1 MWLISVNKNPLI
13 NETARRMDLN
23 LDSDKAYKAEVRVT
37 GTRGFGDSSLSQ
49 SFSRGTPEEVT
60 NHG

>member
-1 MWLISVNKNPLI
+1 
-13 NETARRMDLN
+13 MDLN

-60 NHG
+60 NHACHSGVCVQLH